1 MSEQPQKNEFEKL
14 NEEKPMSLFSEFCLF
29 IKENKAYWMIPILLT
44 LALVGL
50 LATLSTT
57 GAAPFIY
64 TLF

>member
-1 MSEQPQKNEFEKL
+1 MSESENKSDFEKL
-14 NEEKPMSLFSEFCLF
+14 ESESQLSLAGEFFLF
-29 IKENKAYWMIPILLT
+29 IKENKAYWMIPIVLT

-50 LATLSTT
+50 LAALSTT